1 MKDSKVK
8 LPEKRR
14 IVSIIMNSSVRT
26 YKVNRIDSQKR
37 LINAV
42 FLVGVARLELAASTS
57 QMSRPTI
64 WATPR
69 NIKIF
74 SYLWSLLW
82 SNDLFRDIIE
92 MIKPSV

>member
-1 MKDSKVK
+1 
-8 LPEKRR
+8 
-14 IVSIIMNSSVRT
+14 MNSSVRT

-69 NIKIF
+69 NYSFVVIIVVKQV
-74 SYLWSLLW
+74 YL
-82 SNDLFRDIIE
+82 
-92 MIKPSV
+92 